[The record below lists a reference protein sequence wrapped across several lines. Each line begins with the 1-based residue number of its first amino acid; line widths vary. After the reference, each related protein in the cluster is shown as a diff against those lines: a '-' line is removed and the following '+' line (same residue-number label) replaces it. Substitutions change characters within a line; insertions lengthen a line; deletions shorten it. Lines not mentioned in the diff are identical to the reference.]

1 MGFFN
6 PENYETVEERLVRWW
21 AAYPE
26 AQINTSMIHYDAKT
40 VVFKAEGIVDG
51 RLIATGYAE
60 EVLGSSPVNKT
71 SFVENCE
78 TSAIGRMIA
87 NSPLGVEHGGRP
99 SAQEMQKV
107 QRQNANPPARISA
120 PQAQQYDDSE
130 PTPQELAEVLA
141 DQFNGTVQSAPRR
154 QSTGSVEI
162 KNPNEPASVK
172 QLGMIRALLAQDG
185 ATTKEAQLN
194 AVIGIIGREIGKFDE
209 MNKGEA
215 SAVITAL
222 KS

>member
-21 AAYPE
+21 ERYPD
-26 AQINTSMIHYDAKT
+26 AQITTTMVHYDAKT
-40 VVFKAEGIVDG
+40 VVFRAEGLVDG
-51 RLIATGYAE
+51 KIIATGYAE

-87 NSPLGVEHGGRP
+87 NSPLGVSKPGARP
-99 SAQEMQKV
+99 SAQEMAKV
-107 QRQNANPPARISA
+107 QRINTQPA
-120 PQAQQYDDSE
+120 QAYAARNTGPFDDE

-141 DQFNGTVQSAPRR
+141 GQFNGTVQQAPR
-154 QSTGSVEI
+154 QSSGPVEI
-162 KNPNEPASVK
+162 KDPNSPASPK
-172 QLGMIRALLAQDG
+172 QFGMIRALLSQDG
-185 ATTKEAQLN
+185 AVTKEAQLN
-194 AVIGIIGREIGKFDE
+194 AVIGIIGREISKFDE

>member
-21 AAYPE
+21 ERYPE
-26 AQINTSMIHYDAKT
+26 SQITTTMVHYDAKT
-40 VVFKAEGIVDG
+40 VVFRAEGIVDG
-51 RLIATGYAE
+51 KIIATGYAE

-78 TSAIGRMIA
+78 TSSIGRMIA
-87 NSPLGVEHGGRP
+87 NSPLGVHKPGARP

-107 QRQNANPPARISA
+107 QRMT
-120 PQAQQYDDSE
+120 PQRSVAQDQGWNDE

-141 DQFNGTVQSAPRR
+141 EQFNGTVQQAPR
-154 QSTGSVEI
+154 QISTGSMEI
-162 KNPNEPASVK
+162 KDPGGPASPK
-172 QLGMIRALLAQDG
+172 QFGMIRALLAQDG
-185 ATTKEAQLN
+185 ATTREQQLN
-194 AVIGIIGREIGKFDE
+194 AVIGIIGREISKFDE

-215 SAVITAL
+215 SAVISAL

>member
-26 AQINTSMIHYDAKT
+26 AQINTTMVHYDSKT
-40 VVFKAEGIVDG
+40 VVFKAEGIVNG
-51 RLIATGYAE
+51 VLIATGYAE

-87 NSPLGVEHGGRP
+87 NSPLGVAHGGRP

-107 QRQNANPPARISA
+107 QRQTMTPPARM
-120 PQAQQYDDSE
+120 DNWETE
-130 PTPQELAEVLA
+130 PTPEEFAEALA
-141 DQFNGTVQSAPRR
+141 DKFNGTVENAPR
-154 QSTGSVEI
+154 QYSGGASI
-162 KNPNEPASVK
+162 KNPSEPASPK
-172 QLGMIRALLAQDG
+172 QFGMIRALLAQDG
-185 ATTKEAQLN
+185 ARTKEEQLN
-194 AVIGIIGREIGKFDE
+194 AVIGIIGREISKFDE

>member
-21 AAYPE
+21 EQYPN
-26 AQINTSMIHYDAKT
+26 AQITTTMVHYDAKT
-40 VVFKAEGIVDG
+40 VVFRAEGLVDG
-51 RLIATGYAE
+51 KIIATGYAE

-87 NSPLGVEHGGRP
+87 NSPLGVHKPGARP

-107 QRQNANPPARISA
+107 QRMTPQPQRPVAQN
-120 PQAQQYDDSE
+120 QGWDDE

-141 DQFNGTVQSAPRR
+141 DQFNGTVQQAPR
-154 QSTGSVEI
+154 QSGSMEI
-162 KNPNEPASVK
+162 KNPSEPASVK
-172 QLGMIRALLAQDG
+172 QFGMIRALLAQDG

-194 AVIGIIGREIGKFDE
+194 AVIGIIGREISKFDE